1 MSTFRTCWRVLF
13 AQRTMILVY
22 IVYLSPMMFG
32 AVLEHHPEPFE
43 HRQLHHL

>member
-22 IVYLSPMMFG
+22 IVYLSLMMFG
-32 AVLEHHPEPFE
+32 PPRYV
-43 HRQLHHL
+43 RQSRRSL

>member
-22 IVYLSPMMFG
+22 IVYLSLMMFG
-32 AVLEHHPEPFE
+32 LSQHHPEPFE